1 MSKDESTQDLLLKSE
16 LLYMTSS
23 PTISD
28 DSWLRTP
35 INVFLLKAY
44 GDFCQTDLR
53 LKHNL
58 PYQNSNPR
66 SHTDRR

>member
-1 MSKDESTQDLLLKSE
+1 MSHDRHTKEMLLKSE

-28 DSWLRTP
+28 DSWLSTP

-44 GDFCQTDLR
+44 GDFCQNDLR
-53 LKHNL
+53 LKHDL
-58 PYQNSNPR
+58 PYQSPTNRDHSR
-66 SHTDRR
+66 AS